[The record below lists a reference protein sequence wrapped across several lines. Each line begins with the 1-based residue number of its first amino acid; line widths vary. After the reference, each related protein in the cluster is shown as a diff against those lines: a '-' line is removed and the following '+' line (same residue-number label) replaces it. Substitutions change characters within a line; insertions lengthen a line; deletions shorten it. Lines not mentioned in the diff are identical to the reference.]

1 MIQRQPESPFTAS
14 SYVPKLARSLFPDAT
29 PEQYKF
35 LDTLVN
41 CITSLESR
49 LQAVE
54 GDRRASETVPRR
66 ARKGPD
72 GIFSGALVH
81 VDSAGVAWL
90 AVNTNADRPFT
101 HVADTI
107 KGDQVTVIGAGRVKV
122 RCLPDAGAGDKMW
135 VSSQP
140 GFATN
145 AEPTGAALIQTVGAR
160 IEQTSASTGLA
171 LVSVA
176 GGQVSAGI
184 SSIDATRI
192 ADGSVDN
199 TEFEAL
205 DGIAGNIQVQLDDKV
220 PWPAVGAAGGV
231 AGLDGAGT
239 VPMAQIP
246 AGIDAAK
253 IGGGVV
259 SNAEFAFLDGVTSG
273 IQGQINGKQAADSDL
288 TALAAL
294 ATTGL
299 IARTATGSAATR
311 TITAGSDISV
321 SNGNGV
327 SGNPTIAA
335 GTNIPRL
342 NAANAFTAKQTVSG
356 AAGELINVSWSAY
369 VFDAAPMVH
378 YYDGGYHFWFG
389 SGSGATRS
397 GSGFAWYGQ
406 SGVLYMD
413 ASTTTN
419 YRIAGTTRLQ
429 LSGAGAYVTGDVS
442 ASGQGTFDGGVNTGN
457 LFVTDG
463 TGTTNIYYDA
473 FADGGTI
480 NFHDDVND
488 RPYLRT
494 SGGFIGA
501 AIVGNGIYGTA
512 AGANYPDQYTS
523 YMVLNPSLGSTT
535 VYLPQAAPV
544 GTIIWAAVIN
554 RDGTNTNTLTFD
566 AGTGGH
572 IHGLGV
578 YAQNKTLTGVQS
590 NQFHR
595 WFRMVKSS
603 SVDWLVDTGLSDI

>member
-72 GIFSGALVH
+72 GIFPGALVH

-107 KGDQVTVIGAGRVKV
+107 KGEQVTVIGAGRVKV
-122 RCLPDAGAGDKMW
+122 RCLPDAGAGDRMW

-160 IEQTSASTGLA
+160 IEQTSAATGLA
-171 LVSVA
+171 VVSVA
-176 GGQVSAGI
+176 GGQITAGV

-205 DGIAGNIQVQLDDKV
+205 DGITGNIQVQLDSKV
-220 PWPAVGAAGGV
+220 DDAQVGAAGGV
-231 AGLDGAGT
+231 ASLDPGGQLPLAQLPSHTHNAADITAGT
-239 VPMAQIP
+239 LNAARLPT
-246 AGIDAAK
+246 GIDAAK

-259 SNAEFAFLDGVTSG
+259 SNAEFAFLDGVTSA
-273 IQGQINGKQAADSDL
+273 IQTQINGKQAADSDL
-288 TALAAL
+288 TALSAL

-321 SNGNGV
+321 SNGDGV
-327 SGNPTIAA
+327 SGNPTIAV
-335 GTNIPRL
+335 GSNIPRL
-342 NAANAFTAKQTVSG
+342 NANNSFSGTQTFAN
-356 AAGELINVSWSAY
+356 
-369 VFDAAPMVH
+369 
-378 YYDGGYHFWFG
+378 
-389 SGSGATRS
+389 
-397 GSGFAWYGQ
+397 
-406 SGVLYMD
+406 
-413 ASTTTN
+413 
-419 YRIAGTTRLQ
+419 
-429 LSGAGAYVTGDVS
+429 
-442 ASGQGTFDGGVNTGN
+442 VNTGGLRGALQYAYYDSSPTLNVSNNTIFVIIIPSSTGGVTIN
-457 LFVTDG
+457 LPTVSSADFGRMLFIWVS
-463 TGTTNIYYDA
+463 GTTSYA
-473 FADGGTI
+473 TTI
-480 NFHDDVND
+480 N
-488 RPYLRT
+488 
-494 SGGFIGA
+494 G
-501 AIVGNGIYGTA
+501 
-512 AGANYPDQYTS
+512 
-523 YMVLNPSLGSTT
+523 GSTFIAWPT
-535 VYLPQAAPV
+535 AFTTSVTMP
-544 GTIIWAAVIN
+544 
-554 RDGTNTNTLTFD
+554 NTLF
-566 AGTGGH
+566 AGYMLMYSFNGYWEV
-572 IHGLGV
+572 LPC
-578 YAQNKTLTGVQS
+578 N
-590 NQFHR
+590 
-595 WFRMVKSS
+595 
-603 SVDWLVDTGLSDI
+603 